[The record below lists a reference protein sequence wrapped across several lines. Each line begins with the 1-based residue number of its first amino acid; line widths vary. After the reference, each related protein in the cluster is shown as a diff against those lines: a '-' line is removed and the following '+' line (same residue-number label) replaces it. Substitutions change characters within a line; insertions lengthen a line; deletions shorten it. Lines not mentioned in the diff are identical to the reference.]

1 MFLLHCLQS
10 MAFATIVLFPEGD
23 KALQGE
29 LKTAND
35 AFVAG
40 KFPEARRLLLD
51 LAEKKDT
58 DAAYALG
65 RIYQTGEGAPDD
77 KADLARAEEYY
88 RKAADKGHEKARL
101 NLAGLLMSDP
111 KKVLEGMKILKDTA
125 TAGSGKA
132 MLVLGQL
139 YAGGQV
145 VEQNL
150 STAKDFF
157 EKAADAGEAD
167 GYVLIG
173 QMSEVGRG
181 ADQDIAKA
189 TELYEKAAAGKSI
202 QGMMRLAGLYA
213 NGAKGLEKNLDK
225 AREWLTKATESE
237 TDGAAAVNLG
247 VIIENIDKKPADAY
261 KWFQKAADQGNPTGM
276 ERLAALQSS
285 GAAGEKKDPKESF
298 GWYEKSAKAG
308 NVNAMFALA
317 TAYEKGEG
325 TEANP
330 KEAKDWLFK
339 SAFGGSG
346 AAMRAI
352 AQHYREGS
360 YGLKDMLAAIA
371 WFRRAVDSGDGEA
384 ALTFAS
390 MLQKGDEMP
399 QDMKSAISLLSRV
412 ADAGSAEAQVQLA
425 NIYAQGIGTPVDLIR
440 GYALLLAAGDFEP
453 AKAKRDELAL
463 KMSKEQIAEA
473 QKELER
479 LRGKTATPAP
489 PAPAPAPPADPAAPA
504 PTK

>member
-1 MFLLHCLQS
+1 MFLLQCLQS
-10 MAFATIVLFPEGD
+10 LALAAIVLFPEGD
-23 KALQGE
+23 KALQGD

-35 AFVAG
+35 AYVAG
-40 KFPEARRLLLD
+40 NFPEARRLLLD
-51 LAEKKDT
+51 LAEKKDA

-77 KADLARAEEYY
+77 KADPAKAEEYY
-88 RKAADKGHEKARL
+88 RKAADTGHEKARL

-111 KKVLEGMKILKDTA
+111 KKILEGMKILKDTA

-150 STAKDFF
+150 TTARDFF
-157 EKAADAGEAD
+157 EKAAAAGESD
-167 GYVLIG
+167 GYVLVGQMFEIG
-173 QMSEVGRG
+173 QG
-181 ADQDIAKA
+181 ADPDITKA
-189 TELYEKAAAGKSI
+189 VELYEKAAAGKSI
-202 QGMMRLAGLYA
+202 QGMMRLASLYA
-213 NGAKGLEKNLDK
+213 NGANGVDKNLDK
-225 AREWLTKATESE
+225 AKEWLTKATETE

-247 VIIENIDKKPADAY
+247 VILENLDKKPADAY

-276 ERLAALQSS
+276 ERLAALQAS

-298 GWYEKSAKAG
+298 AWYEKAAKAG
-308 NVNAMFALA
+308 NVNAMFAVA
-317 TAYEKGEG
+317 TAYEKGVG

-339 SAFGGSG
+339 SAFSGSG
-346 AAMRAI
+346 AAMREV
-352 AQHYREGS
+352 AQHYRQGS

-371 WFRRAVDSGDGEA
+371 WFKRAIDSGDGEA
-384 ALTFAS
+384 AIAFAS
-390 MLQKGDEMP
+390 MLQKGEEMP
-399 QDMKSAISLLSRV
+399 RDMKSAISLLTRA
-412 ADAGSAEAQVQLA
+412 ADAGSADAQVQLA
-425 NIYAQGIGTPVDLIR
+425 DIYAQGIGTPVDLIR

-453 AKAKRDELAL
+453 AKAKRDELAT

-473 QKELER
+473 QKELDR
-479 LRGKTATPAP
+479 LRGKTA
-489 PAPAPAPPADPAAPA
+489 APAPAPTPPATPAQ
-504 PTK
+504 